1 MEQTWRWFG
10 PEDPISLTKIRQAGA
25 TGIVTALHQRAA
37 GEVWSP
43 TEIQE
48 RQRLLEANGLR
59 WSVVESLPVH
69 NDIRLRR
76 PGFESLIERYIE
88 SLKNLG
94 EAGITTICYN
104 FMPVIDWTRTQL
116 AHRVPDGSR
125 VLRFDWSEWVAFDLF
140 LLKRPGAARDYSS
153 EAIELAE
160 RTLQRMDDV
169 ARQTLIRNVVAGL
182 PGANEAGL
190 TLETMRNALEPWV
203 AMQPAQLLQ
212 NLCAFLAAIVPTC
225 EQFGMRMCIHPDDP
239 PRPLLGLPRIASTIE
254 DFEQLFSAVPSPV
267 NALTLC
273 AGSLA
278 SRVNGD
284 PLAIARHF
292 ASRVYFAH
300 LRNVHVEPDGSFHE
314 TAHLDGDVDIVGL
327 VQLLVAEE
335 RRRVMSSEQMYPIAL
350 RPDHGAVLEGDID
363 ALPGYSWLGRL
374 RGLSELR
381 GVLRAVERLIP

>member
-25 TGIVTALHQRAA
+25 TGIVTALHQRPA

-48 RQRLLEANGLR
+48 RQRVLEASGLR

-69 NDIRLRR
+69 SDIRLRR
-76 PGFESLIERYIE
+76 PGFEALIERYIE

-125 VLRFDWSEWVAFDLF
+125 VLRFDWCEWVAFDLF
-140 LLKRPGAARDYSS
+140 LLKRPGAERDYSS

-160 RTLQRMDDV
+160 RTLQRMDD
-169 ARQTLIRNVVAGL
+169 ASRQTLIRNVVAGL

-190 TLETMRNALEPWV
+190 TLETMRKALEPWV
-203 AMQPAQLLQ
+203 GVQPAQLLQ
-212 NLCAFLAAIVPTC
+212 NLCAFLAVIVPTC
-225 EQFGMRMCIHPDDP
+225 EQYGMRMCIHPDDP
-239 PRPLLGLPRIASTIE
+239 PRPLLGLPRIASTLD
-254 DFEQLFSAVPSPV
+254 DFERLFSAVPSPV

-284 PLAIARHF
+284 PLAIARRF
-292 ASRVYFAH
+292 AARVYFAH

-335 RRRVMSSEQMYPIAL
+335 RRRVMSPERMYSIAL

-381 GVLRAVERLIP
+381 GVVRAVERLIP